1 MRLWGPSFKARTIL
15 ELINISKEELK
26 EFIMKNT
33 NLKNQYRLK
42 KNQYRLK
49 KYRFKTLS
57 RKGQKF

>member
-33 NLKNQYRLK
+33 NLKNHIILNKRRI
-42 KNQYRLK
+42 N
-49 KYRFKTLS
+49 TV
-57 RKGQKF
+57 